1 MLSRIRGVDLVVARA
16 EPESVARS
24 RGGHAEVLP
33 LPLGSSMV
41 ACSVRLRVEAARF
54 LMLNRP
60 PPLLGDGAALLR
72 SPDRRRRSGDCA
84 EEELGAIRT
93 CRARSAPGCRRGG
106 GYLQRTRKEDTIR
119 HERLGAKRTTRG
131 PLVPSHR
138 ATRRATG
145 HPHPAIAATA
155 VATTRRAPNG
165 SEHGSELQAT
175 ETEKAGGATVLTHT
189 AMPCTHTTTS
199 SHRYAMYS

>member
-16 EPESVARS
+16 EPESVASS

-33 LPLGSSMV
+33 LPLRSSVV

-84 EEELGAIRT
+84 EELGAIRT

-106 GYLQRTRKEDTIR
+106 HSSGRQFTGQARRRTRFIR
-119 HERLGAKRTTRG
+119 QLRPDLLDYFGVF
-131 PLVPSHR
+131 PLLASAGMPSHR
-138 ATRRATG
+138 VTRGRRSPSRSPAQRATRSRSVAAIG
-145 HPHPAIAATA
+145 HPMDVNMEANYKPPKPKKRE
-155 VATTRRAPNG
+155 VRRF
-165 SEHGSELQAT
+165 
-175 ETEKAGGATVLTHT
+175 
-189 AMPCTHTTTS
+189 
-199 SHRYAMYS
+199 

>member
-16 EPESVARS
+16 APESVVRS

-106 GYLQRTRKEDTIR
+106 GTYSGLGPKKDTIR
-119 HERLGAKRTTRG
+119 HERLCQTLYYYLSSTTVRWC
-131 PLVPSHR
+131 PPTARRDV
-138 ATRRATG
+138 RRATLTS
-145 HPHPAIAATA
+145 AIAATA
-155 VATTRRAPNG
+155 VATTRRAPMEVNM
-165 SEHGSELQAT
+165 EANYKPPKPKKRE
-175 ETEKAGGATVLTHT
+175 V
-189 AMPCTHTTTS
+189 
-199 SHRYAMYS
+199 RRF